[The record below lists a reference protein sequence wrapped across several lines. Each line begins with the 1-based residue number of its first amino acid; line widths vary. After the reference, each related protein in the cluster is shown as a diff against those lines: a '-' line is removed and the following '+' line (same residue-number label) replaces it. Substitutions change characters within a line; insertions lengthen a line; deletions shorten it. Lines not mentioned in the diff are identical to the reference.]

1 MADRLTAAVA
11 LVRASGLRAEAE
23 QRTGALLYVTD
34 AYAIPSSLRGY
45 VAVAL
50 ERGLLTAEGGS
61 FRPQGALTRLEL
73 AHAMSVIARRAAE

>member
-1 MADRLTAAVA
+1 VD
-11 LVRASGLRAEAE
+11 
-23 QRTGALLYVTD
+23 D
-34 AYAIPSSLRGY
+34 AGEIPSAARGY

-73 AHAMSVIARRAAE
+73 AHALSVIAERAAG